1 MCGLYPPSH
10 GGNASETKISQ
21 PKTVGERY
29 NCLRG
34 FMDSNT
40 DQSSISLVIQAGGKS
55 SRMGEN
61 KMLMHFL
68 GVPLIQRVYG
78 RTKSIAREVL
88 IVSNEPEELAFMD
101 VRLVSDSIK
110 GKGAIGGLY
119 TAMHRASS
127 AYVAVIACDLPFA
140 SAAILSE
147 GARRLEQTG
156 ADVAIPRL
164 NGDFYEPLHAVYR
177 RETCKNAIL
186 QAIQADQR
194 RLISWF
200 PSVRVIEMDDVLCKQ
215 LDPSGLAFFNIN
227 NKEDFS
233 LAEQIELGKA
243 N

>member
-1 MCGLYPPSH
+1 MGETT
-10 GGNASETKISQ
+10 SETKISQ

-29 NCLRG
+29 NYLRG

-40 DQSSISLVIQAGGKS
+40 DQRSISLVIQAGGKS

-88 IVSNEPEELAFMD
+88 IVSNEPEELAFKD
-101 VRLVSDSIK
+101 VSLVSDSIK

-119 TAMHRASS
+119 TAMDRASS

-140 SAAILSE
+140 NAAILSE
-147 GARRLEQTG
+147 GARLLEHTG

-164 NGDFYEPLHAVYR
+164 NGNFYEPLHAVYR

-186 QAIQADQR
+186 QAIQADQQ

-200 PSVRVIEMDDVLCKQ
+200 PSVRVIEMDEVLCKQ

-227 NKEDFS
+227 NKEDF
-233 LAEQIELGKA
+233 LRAEQIELGKV

>member
-1 MCGLYPPSH
+1 MGETT
-10 GGNASETKISQ
+10 SETKVSKL
-21 PKTVGERY
+21 KTVGERY
-29 NCLRG
+29 NYLRG

-68 GVPLIQRVYG
+68 GVPLIQRVYE

-101 VRLVSDSIK
+101 VSLVGDSIK

-119 TAMHRASS
+119 TAMDRASS
-127 AYVAVIACDLPFA
+127 VYVAVVACDLPFA
-140 SAAILSE
+140 NAAILHE
-147 GARRLEQTG
+147 GARLLEHTG

-164 NGDFYEPLHAVYR
+164 NGNFYEPLHAVYR
-177 RETCKNAIL
+177 REMCKNAIL
-186 QAIQADQR
+186 QAIQADQL

-200 PSVRVIEMDDVLCKQ
+200 PSVRVVEMDEALCKR
-215 LDPSGLAFFNIN
+215 LDPDGHAFFNIN
-227 NKEDFS
+227 NKEDFL

>member
-1 MCGLYPPSH
+1 
-10 GGNASETKISQ
+10 
-21 PKTVGERY
+21 
-29 NCLRG
+29 
-34 FMDSNT
+34 MDSNSE
-40 DQSSISLVIQAGGKS
+40 QSSISLVIQAGGKS

-61 KMLMHFL
+61 KGLMHFM
-68 GVPLIQRVYG
+68 GVPLILRVYE

-101 VRLVSDSIK
+101 VSLVEDSIM

-119 TAMHRASS
+119 TAMDRASS
-127 AYVAVIACDLPFA
+127 EYVAVIACDLPFV

-147 GARRLEQTG
+147 GAKLLEQTG
-156 ADVAIPRL
+156 ADVAIPRVE
-164 NGDFYEPLHAVYR
+164 GDFFEPLHAVYR
-177 RETCKNAIL
+177 RETCKKAIL

-200 PSVRVIEMDDVLCKQ
+200 PSVQILEMDEALCKQ

-227 NKEDFS
+227 NKEDFL

>member
-1 MCGLYPPSH
+1 
-10 GGNASETKISQ
+10 
-21 PKTVGERY
+21 
-29 NCLRG
+29 
-34 FMDSNT
+34 
-40 DQSSISLVIQAGGKS
+40 
-55 SRMGEN
+55 MGEN

-88 IVSNEPEELAFMD
+88 IVSNEPEDLAFMD

-127 AYVAVIACDLPFA
+127 EYVAVIACDLPFA

-164 NGDFYEPLHAVYR
+164 NGNFYEPLHAVYR

-200 PSVRVIEMDDVLCKQ
+200 PSVRV
-215 LDPSGLAFFNIN
+215 F
-227 NKEDFS
+227 
-233 LAEQIELGKA
+233 
-243 N
+243 